1 MNEGLKEGRAQRG
14 ATAPGV
20 PPVIVCRNLSK
31 VFEQGSRVLHVLKSV
46 DLTVHRGDVVS
57 IVGASGSGK
66 STLLHLLG
74 GLDEPTSGEVEVEGQ
89 RLDQLDEA
97 GRGLVRNRKLGFVYQ
112 FHHLLGEFSATEN
125 VAMPLLIRGLS
136 RRAANDQADKLL
148 ALVGLADRSTHR
160 PGELSGGER
169 QRVALARALVTEPS
183 CVLADE
189 PTGNLDVHT
198 AREMFGLLQTL
209 ASRLGTAVIIVTH
222 DLELAS
228 KTGRHLALREG
239 TLKPVQLEVPVIAEV
254 GGEAETAPVRGV
266 PDLGAIPDAGRVAGS
281 RT

>member
-1 MNEGLKEGRAQRG
+1 MNDLSDERRAAG
-14 ATAPGV
+14 T
-20 PPVIVCRNLSK
+20 PVIACRGLSK
-31 VFEQGSRVLHVLKSV
+31 VFQQGSRVLHVLQSV

-74 GLDEPTSGEVEVEGQ
+74 GLDEPTAGEVEVEGQ
-89 RLDQLDEA
+89 RLDQLDETR
-97 GRGLVRNRKLGFVYQ
+97 RGLVRNRKLGFVYQ

-136 RRAANDQADKLL
+136 RQAAGAQADKLL
-148 ALVGLADRSTHR
+148 DLVGLSQRRTHR

-189 PTGNLDVHT
+189 PTGNLDAVT
-198 AREMFGLLQTL
+198 AKEMFALLQSL

-228 KTGRHLALREG
+228 KTGRHMALRDG
-239 TLKPVQLEVPVIAEV
+239 TLRPVHLE
-254 GGEAETAPVRGV
+254 APVVEEVSG
-266 PDLGAIPDAGRVAGS
+266 GA
-281 RT
+281 